1 MGEFALGQAVP
12 RFEDPRLLR
21 GGGRYVDD
29 MVLPRMAFGHVL
41 RSPHAHARI
50 RSIDTTAAKAA
61 PGVLTVLTGADWEV
75 SGWGD
80 LPTASGNKRRDGSPA
95 YRPRYPA
102 LVKDRVRW
110 VGDYVAF
117 VVAESAHQAADAA
130 ELIAVEYEP
139 LPAVVSTANAIEP
152 AAPRVW
158 DESPDNISFVYLEGD
173 KAATDGAFAGA
184 AHIVRHKFIINRVT
198 AATME
203 PRGCIGDY
211 NPAADHYTIYT
222 TLQRTHAYRSELARQ
237 ILKVPES
244 KVRVVAGDIGG
255 SFGMKSAIYSEVA
268 LVLLASKMTRRPVK
282 WTSTRTESFLGDAQA
297 RDNITEAELAL
308 DADGHFQG
316 LRVRTIA
323 AVGAYPQAGS
333 NAFVANLGTLA
344 GVYRTPAVYADVTA
358 VYTNTNPMRA
368 YRGNGRPEAAYVIER
383 MVDLAAG
390 ELGIDP
396 IELRRR
402 NMVPP
407 EAMPFKSGLTF
418 TYDCGEFEKS
428 LDMALDLADFGG
440 FEERRAQSRRR
451 RRLRGFGISNSIERA
466 AAGGFEAAEIRF
478 DRTGTV
484 TLLSGSITQGQ
495 GHETVYKQLL
505 CDRLGIQPDQVHYVQ
520 GDTDKVAIGE
530 GTGGSRSAALGG
542 SAVHLATER
551 IVAKATAIAASILG
565 ADAGEIRF
573 DDGFFS
579 TPHSNR
585 TLTIGEIA
593 SESLNPQN
601 VPDGMDLGL
610 IAGATFSCKEQN
622 FPNGC
627 HICELEIDEE
637 TGEVEIL
644 RYSVVDD
651 VGTVMNPL
659 LLEGQICGGIAQGVG
674 QVLMEDIRFDPTSG
688 QLLTGSFMDY
698 AMPRASDLSAIHC
711 DSNPVPTKTNP
722 LGVKGAGE
730 AGNVG
735 ALPAVAN
742 ALADALSPLGICH
755 IEMPATPERLW
766 RVISRSGSRSLSSG

>member
-1 MGEFALGQAVP
+1 MGEFALGQPVP

-29 MVLPRMAFGHVL
+29 MVLPHMAFGHVL
-41 RSPHAHARI
+41 RSSHAHARI
-50 RSIDTTAAKAA
+50 RSIDTSTAKAA
-61 PGVLTVLTGADWEV
+61 PGVLAVLTGADWEA

-80 LPTASGNKRRDGSPA
+80 LPTASGNRRRDGSPA

-117 VVAESAHQAADAA
+117 VIAATRDQAADAA
-130 ELIAVEYEP
+130 ELIAVDYDP
-139 LPAVVSTANAIEP
+139 LPAVVSTAEALEP
-152 AAPRVW
+152 DAPRVW
-158 DESPDNISFVYLEGD
+158 DDSPDNASFTYLEGD
-173 KAATDGAFAGA
+173 KAAADAAFARA
-184 AHIVRHKFIINRVT
+184 AQVVRHKFVINRVT

-211 NPAADHYTIYT
+211 NAAADHYTIYT
-222 TLQRTHAYRSELARQ
+222 TLQRTHGYRSELARQ

-255 SFGMKSAIYSEVA
+255 SFGMKSAIYNEVA
-268 LVLLASKMTRRPVK
+268 LVLVASKLSGRPVK
-282 WTSTRTESFLGDAQA
+282 WTSTRSEAFLADAQA
-297 RDNITEAELAL
+297 RDNVTEAELAL
-308 DADGHFQG
+308 DRDGHFLG
-316 LRVRTIA
+316 LRVNTTA

-333 NAFVANLGTLA
+333 NAFVNNLGTLA

-368 YRGNGRPEAAYVIER
+368 YRGNGRPEAGYVIER
-383 MVDLAAG
+383 MVDLAAE
-390 ELGIDP
+390 ELGIDR

-402 NMVPP
+402 NMIPP
-407 EAMPFKSGLTF
+407 EEMPFKSGLTF
-418 TYDCGEFEKS
+418 TYDCGEFEKG
-428 LDMALDLADFGG
+428 LEMALELADFAG
-440 FEERRAQSRRR
+440 FEHRRAEARGRGK
-451 RRLRGFGISNSIERA
+451 LRGFGISNTIERA

-478 DRTGTV
+478 DRGGTV

-505 CDRLGIQPDQVHYVQ
+505 CDRLGIHPDQVHYVQ

-530 GTGGSRSAALGG
+530 GTGGSRTAALGG

-551 IVAKATAIAASILG
+551 IVTKARVIAAAMLG
-565 ADAGEIRF
+565 GDPDEVRF
-573 DDGFFS
+573 EDGLFS
-579 TPHSNR
+579 APRSNR

-593 SESLNPQN
+593 KESLDSRNLPE
-601 VPDGMDLGL
+601 GMDLGL

-627 HICELEIDEE
+627 HICELEIDAE

-651 VGTVMNPL
+651 VGTVLNPL

-674 QVLMEDIRFDPTSG
+674 QVLMEDIRFDPASG

-711 DSNPVPTKTNP
+711 DSNPVPTNTNP

-742 ALADALSPLGICH
+742 ALVDALSPFGIRH
-755 IEMPATPERLW
+755 IQMPATPERLW
-766 RVISRSGSRSLSSG
+766 RAIREAR

>member
-1 MGEFALGQAVP
+1 MGEFALGQPVP

-50 RSIDTTAAKAA
+50 RSIDTTAANAA
-61 PGVLTVLTGADWEV
+61 PGVLAVLTGADWEA

-80 LPTASGNKRRDGSPA
+80 LPSATGNKRRDGSPA
-95 YRPRYPA
+95 FRPRYPA

-117 VVAESAHQAADAA
+117 VIAETRDQAADAA
-130 ELIAVEYEP
+130 ELVAVDYEP
-139 LPAVVSTANAIEP
+139 LPAVVSTADALAP
-152 AAPRVW
+152 DAPRVW
-158 DESPDNISFVYLEGD
+158 DDSPDNVSFVYLEGD
-173 KAATDGAFAGA
+173 KAAADAAFTRA
-184 AHIVRHKFIINRVT
+184 AHVVRHRFVINRVT

-211 NPAADHYTIYT
+211 NAAADHYTIYT
-222 TLQRTHAYRSELARQ
+222 TLQRTHGYRSELARQ

-255 SFGMKSAIYSEVA
+255 SFGMKSAIYNEVA
-268 LVLLASKMTRRPVK
+268 LVLLASKLTGRPVK
-282 WTSTRTESFLGDAQA
+282 WTSTRSEAFLGDAQA
-297 RDNITEAELAL
+297 RDNVTEAELAL
-308 DADGHFQG
+308 DREGHFLG
-316 LRVRTIA
+316 LRVKTIA

-368 YRGNGRPEAAYVIER
+368 YRGNGRPEAGYVIER
-383 MVDLAAG
+383 MVDLAAA
-390 ELGIDP
+390 ELGIDRV
-396 IELRRR
+396 ELRRR
-402 NMVPP
+402 NMIPP
-407 EAMPFKSGLTF
+407 DAMPFKSGLTF
-418 TYDCGEFEKS
+418 TYDCGEFEKG
-428 LDMALDLADFGG
+428 LELALDLADFAG
-440 FEERRAQSRRR
+440 FEARRAEARGRGK
-451 RRLRGFGISNSIERA
+451 LRGFGISNTIERA

-478 DRTGTV
+478 DRGGTV

-505 CDRLGIQPDQVHYVQ
+505 CDRLGIHPDQVRYLQ

-530 GTGGSRSAALGG
+530 GTGGSRTATLGG

-551 IVAKATAIAASILG
+551 IVTKARAVAATVLG
-565 ADAGEIRF
+565 AEPEEVRF
-573 DDGFFS
+573 EDGLF
-579 TPHSNR
+579 TAPRSNR
-585 TLTIGEIA
+585 ALTIGEIA
-593 SESLNPQN
+593 KESFDPHNLPE
-601 VPDGMDLGL
+601 GMDLGL
-610 IAGATFSCKEQN
+610 IANATFSCKEQN

-637 TGEVEIL
+637 TGDAEIL

-651 VGTVMNPL
+651 VGTVLNPL

-674 QVLMEDIRFDPTSG
+674 QVLMEDIRFDPASG

-711 DSNPVPTKTNP
+711 DSHPVPTKTNP

-742 ALADALSPLGICH
+742 ALVDALSPLGIRH

-766 RVISRSGSRSLSSG
+766 RTIRGARQ